1 MSRHWKALLVLA
13 VVTVVGLGPGP
24 ERQSA
29 AGPTPR
35 SGAELAAALAAAET
49 EVKLACAP
57 LLNWDLPLDVAQ
69 LATVGTAR
77 TAGQLPF
84 APVVPRFGLLPQV
97 VQVSD
102 PARVVAAD
110 RSVAFVY
117 RFPTGPDFPTNGR
130 VLVKE
135 STATMTTE
143 TLRAIAA
150 DPAGSAAVTFR
161 MIRVGSTPALLTTTH
176 GVGRVQFVRAGVE
189 YDVTG
194 PAVSPAE
201 VQRLAALTG

>member
-1 MSRHWKALLVLA
+1 MSRHCKALLVLA
-13 VVTVVGLGPGP
+13 VVTAVSLGSGP
-24 ERQSA
+24 ERRSA
-29 AGPTPR
+29 AGRTPR

-57 LLNWDLPLDVAQ
+57 LLNWDLPLDAAK

-77 TAGQLPF
+77 ALGKLPF
-84 APVVPRFGLLPQV
+84 APVVPSFGLAPQV

-135 STATMTTE
+135 STATMTNE
-143 TLRAIAA
+143 TLRATAA
-150 DPAGSAAVTFR
+150 DPAGSAAVKFR
-161 MIRVGSTPALLTTTH
+161 MIRVGSTPALLTTSS
-176 GVGRVQFVRAGVE
+176 GAGRVQFVRDGVE

-201 VQRLAALTG
+201 VQRLAALVR